1 MNIVFKN
8 TTKYTKE
15 ELNKFMKFH
24 TNKYIWKYIGMA
36 TVLTVYF
43 LILIIYNIAYK
54 NWVAAIGSVL
64 ITIVICLY
72 YRNVYVSKKQ
82 ENNKKQME
90 QEFTFL
96 FYEKYMEICSRQ
108 TRSRVKYSK
117 FYKIYE
123 TNTDFYLYYN
133 KEYSLLLSKSGF
145 TKGTPEEF
153 TNFIKKKT
161 LFKYK
166 LEEKIYN

>member
-96 FYEKYMEICSRQ
+96 FYEKNMEICSRQ

-117 FYKIYE
+117 FYKIY
-123 TNTDFYLYYN
+123 
-133 KEYSLLLSKSGF
+133 
-145 TKGTPEEF
+145 
-153 TNFIKKKT
+153 
-161 LFKYK
+161 
-166 LEEKIYN
+166 